1 MSNKESWH
9 SRIGFMMAAAGSAV
23 GLANIWRFPYMVG
36 SHGGSIF
43 VILYLICLLLIG
55 IPVFIAEILIGRE
68 TQLSPSGAFRKL
80 GKGRVWPLMGK
91 FTIITGFL
99 VSSFYSAVA
108 GWILGYLV
116 EAVQGKLTLFSTGAQ
131 ALDRFN
137 TLVGSPIWAVGFHL
151 LFMAVCVAVLL
162 FGVKRGIER
171 SSKVMMPALYILLI
185 LLVVRGL
192 TLPGASKGL
201 QFLLKPDWSEAT
213 PMAILTALGQAFF
226 TLSLGQGT
234 MVTYGS
240 YLRHKDNIVT
250 SCLPVVAMDTLVS
263 LFAAVAVMTI
273 VFSAGLAPSAGPALL
288 FETLPF
294 IFSKMTGGYFL
305 ALGFFLLVLLAAI
318 SSQISALEPTI
329 AYLVGEKRWHRRP
342 ATLLA
347 ASASFAVGIPSALS
361 FGVMRGWTIGGS
373 TFFDLISN
381 LCTDIMIPLGG
392 LLAVI
397 LVGWIWG
404 VKSAIKGLRRGA
416 EEMFDRFGFLRRYFW
431 FCFKIGA
438 PSLIVVVFL
447 HAVGVL

>member
-1 MSNKESWH
+1 
-9 SRIGFMMAAAGSAV
+9 
-23 GLANIWRFPYMVG
+23 
-36 SHGGSIF
+36 
-43 VILYLICLLLIG
+43 
-55 IPVFIAEILIGRE
+55 
-68 TQLSPSGAFRKL
+68 LSPSGAFQKL
-80 GKGRVWPLMGK
+80 GKSKLWSLMGK
-91 FTIITGFL
+91 FTILTGFL
-99 VSSFYSAVA
+99 VSSFYCAVA

-116 EAVQGKLTLFSTGAQ
+116 EAIQGKLTLFATGAE
-131 ALDRFN
+131 ALERFN
-137 TLVGSPIWAVGFHL
+137 TLVGSPVWAVGFHMI
-151 LFMAVCVAVLL
+151 FMMICIGVLL
-162 FGVKRGIER
+162 FGVKKGIER

-185 LLVVRGL
+185 LLVIRGV

-201 QFLLKPDWSEAT
+201 SFLLKPDWSQAT
-213 PMAILTALGQAFF
+213 PIAILTALGQAFF

-273 VFSAGLAPSAGPALL
+273 VFSAGMAPSAGPALL

-318 SSQISALEPTI
+318 TSQISALEPVI
-329 AYLVGEKRWHRRP
+329 AYLVGEKKWHRHP
-342 ATLLA
+342 ATLVA
-347 ASASFAVGIPSALS
+347 ASVSFIVGVPSALS
-361 FGVMRGWTIGGS
+361 FGVMKGVTVGGA
-373 TFFDLISN
+373 TFFDIISN

-397 LVGWIWG
+397 LVGWVWG
-404 VKSAIKGLRRGA
+404 VTSAVKGLRRGA
-416 EEMFDRFGFLRRYFW
+416 EEMFDRFPILRTYFW

-438 PSLIVVVFL
+438 PTLIVVVFL
-447 HAVGVL
+447 HATGVL